1 MAIIELRF
9 NLVLKDIAAPAV
21 LDRRSCVPE
30 PLRFVGDAVEKQN
43 VLAPR
48 QLCNNLLH
56 NCGISP
62 FLGEFPH
69 IFQISRGEP
78 FDVRELRMKIG
89 GELIDDAG
97 TPAMGGLA
105 LENLSPNPPVKQDQ
119 FAVDG
124 EGSTMPGLLDLA
136 LQVA

>member
-62 FLGEFPH
+62 FWANFLIYFRFLGE
-69 IFQISRGEP
+69 
-78 FDVRELRMKIG
+78 
-89 GELIDDAG
+89 
-97 TPAMGGLA
+97 
-105 LENLSPNPPVKQDQ
+105 NPLTS
-119 FAVDG
+119 G
-124 EGSTMPGLLDLA
+124 NSE
-136 LQVA
+136 